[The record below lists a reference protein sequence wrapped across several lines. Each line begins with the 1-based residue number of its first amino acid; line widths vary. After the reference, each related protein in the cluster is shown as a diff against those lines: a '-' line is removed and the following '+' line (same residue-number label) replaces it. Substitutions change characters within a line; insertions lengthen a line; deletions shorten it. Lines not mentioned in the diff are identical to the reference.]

1 MIRSRLIPCLL
12 IHKGGLV
19 KTRKFSDPKYV
30 GDPINAVRIFNE
42 KQVDELV
49 VFDIDATVNNVEPDY
64 RMIKYLASECRMP
77 LCYGGGVNSVKKVEK
92 IISLGV
98 EKVAIGS
105 AANKN
110 PNLLSEASSRVGNQ
124 SVVMVIDVKKTGL
137 FKKYEVVINNGKVRT
152 GIHPSDLINSVSNT
166 HVGEIIINS
175 VDQDGVLDGYDYE
188 LIDEIKP
195 KVNSPLT
202 VLGGAGSLDDI
213 RDLVKRYGL
222 IGAAVGSLFVFKG
235 KYRAVLINYP
245 DNYTK
250 EKIMR

>member
-1 MIRSRLIPCLL
+1 MLSSRLIPCLL

-19 KTRKFSDPKYV
+19 KTRKFSDPRYV

-49 VFDIDATVNNVEPDY
+49 VFDIDASVNNVEPDY

-110 PNLLSEASSRVGNQ
+110 PHLLSEASSRVGSQ

-152 GIHPSDLINSVSNT
+152 GIHPSDLVQSVSNT

-175 VDQDGVLDGYDYE
+175 IDRDGTLDGYDFE
-188 LIDEIKP
+188 LIDQIKP
-195 KVNSPLT
+195 RVNTPLT
-202 VLGGAGSLDDI
+202 VLGGAGSLEDI
-213 RDLVKRYGL
+213 RDLVMRYGL
-222 IGAAVGSLFVFKG
+222 IGAGVGSLFVLKG

-245 DNYTK
+245 DKYTK